1 MTVIDHI
8 KKILHAARTHEDTA
22 HAFRVDAFAKY
33 EASLNRSADRKA
45 DPLTLAIYEAARS
58 AHERSCLAIWELE
71 TLLKT
76 LS

>member
-8 KKILHAARTHEDTA
+8 KNTLHAARAHEDKA

-33 EASLNRSADRKA
+33 EASRNRNPDSKA
-45 DPLTLAIYEAARS
+45 DPLALAIYEAARA
-58 AHERSCLAIWELE
+58 AHERVCLAITELE